1 MAMTGD
7 SEGLR
12 APAGAERQDG
22 DLDAWSVASIIW
34 RRRRLVLVT
43 TLIVVGLAAVFLI
56 VTRPQY
62 TSQAAIIIENRESA
76 FTRPAR
82 EGEDQFLSDQ
92 AAVLSQ
98 VEVLSSR
105 DLSLAVVDKL
115 ELGEVDEFT
124 RDRVQRSLLSR
135 LLSLMGLATPR
146 TGEAT
151 QSQVVDA
158 FQEQLEVFQRGTSRV
173 IAVSFTSTDAER
185 AASIANMLAEEY
197 IAEQRV
203 SKFDSNQD
211 AIAWLGREIDQLR
224 GKVSE
229 AEAKV
234 AKYRSDAGIFETARE
249 SSLDEQQL
257 GQLNGELVRAASA
270 RSEAEAKA
278 RLINDLLEGPG
289 SIEEAADV
297 LGSPL
302 IQRLREQQ
310 AAVSREHA
318 ELSATLLPA
327 HPRMREL
334 TAELSDL
341 DARIASEARKIAR
354 GLENEAA
361 IAGSRVDA
369 IKETL
374 AQFKVDAGETSQA
387 EVELRALEREA
398 AAQREILESFLRRYR
413 EATARQDVDVQVPN
427 ARIISRASVA
437 TTPSYPPRGPI
448 LALASV
454 SGLLIGLM
462 AAIVAEMTGARG
474 AGRSRP
480 EPDPRK
486 ADSHEPGLE
495 AHDMRSA
502 APPAPSGARGEAMVA
517 PQPIGK
523 RIARLVIDR
532 GMRRIALLPLVADQS
547 CTSVALRLAAEA
559 AGHGL
564 NPVVVGLA
572 HRGEAP
578 QEGGPQEDTRGLF
591 DVLAG
596 TAALGQVISRD
607 AASGVQMLAAGTR
620 PDNGEE
626 LLRSG
631 RVALV
636 IDALLRRFDAA
647 IITADAIDS
656 AEAAACLS
664 GCCDLVLV
672 AAPSDE
678 LSGRRIGQAV
688 AKLREHGFEQAAIVS
703 VGPDALTL
711 YDAVSVR
718 GGISNAA

>member
-7 SEGLR
+7 GEALR
-12 APAGAERQDG
+12 APAGTDRQDG
-22 DLDAWSVASIIW
+22 DLDAWSIAAIIW
-34 RRRRLVLVT
+34 KRRRLVLAT
-43 TLIVVGLAAVFLI
+43 TLIVVGLAAAFLV

-82 EGEDQFLSDQ
+82 DGEDQFLSDQ

-105 DLSLAVVDKL
+105 DLSLAVVDRL
-115 ELGEVDEFT
+115 ELDQADEFT
-124 RDRVQRSLLSR
+124 SDRVQQSLLSR
-135 LLSLMGLATPR
+135 LLSLMGLSRPR
-146 TGEAT
+146 TGDAT
-151 QSQVVDA
+151 KAQVVDA

-185 AASIANMLAEEY
+185 AASVANMLAEEY
-197 IAEQRV
+197 ISQQRV

-257 GQLNGELVRAASA
+257 GQLNAELVRAASA

-334 TAELSDL
+334 SAELSDL
-341 DARIASEARKIAR
+341 DSRIASEARKIAR

-374 AQFKVDAGETSQA
+374 AQFKVDAGATSQA
-387 EVELRALEREA
+387 EVELRALQREA
-398 AAQREILESFLRRYR
+398 TAQREILESFLRRYR

-437 TTPSYPPRGPI
+437 ATPSYPPRGPI

-462 AAIVAEMTGARG
+462 AAIVAEMTGARA
-474 AGRSRP
+474 AGPGRP
-480 EPDPRK
+480 EAGPR
-486 ADSHEPGLE
+486 EPGLQS
-495 AHDMRSA
+495 HDASA
-502 APPAPSGARGEAMVA
+502 AVPPAPPGAMREALFA
-517 PQPIGK
+517 PQPIGR

-532 GMRRIALLPLVADQS
+532 GMRRIALLPMSADQS
-547 CTSVALRLAAEA
+547 STSVALRLAAEA
-559 AGHGL
+559 ADHGL
-564 NPVVVGLA
+564 NPIVVGLA
-572 HRGEAP
+572 RQGEGPEEGAP
-578 QEGGPQEDTRGLF
+578 GDGARGLF

-596 TAALGQVISRD
+596 TATLGQVISRD
-607 AASGVQMLAAGTR
+607 AESGVQMLAAGTR

-636 IDALLRRFDAA
+636 IDALLRRFDTA
-647 IITADAIDS
+647 IIAADAIDS
-656 AEAAACLS
+656 AEAAAGLS
-664 GCCDLVLV
+664 GCCDLVVV
-672 AAPSDE
+672 AAPSGE

-688 AKLREHGFEQAAIVS
+688 ARLREHGFEHAAIVS

-711 YDAVSVR
+711 YDAVAVR